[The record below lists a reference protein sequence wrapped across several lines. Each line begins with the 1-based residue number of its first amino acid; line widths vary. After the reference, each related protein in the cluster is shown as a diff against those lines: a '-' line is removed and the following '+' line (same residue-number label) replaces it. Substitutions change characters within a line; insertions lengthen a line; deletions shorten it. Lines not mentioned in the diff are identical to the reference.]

1 MELIDTEIPEVK
13 IIQPRVFR
21 DDRGYFMET
30 WNYRTLYEAGLD
42 VRFVQDNESYSTKG
56 TLRGIHYQ
64 LKNPQGKLVRAIVG
78 SVYDI
83 AVDLRR
89 DSPTFGKSVG
99 TILSEDN
106 KRQLW
111 VPEGF
116 GHAYYT
122 ISQSA
127 IFAYKCTDY
136 YHANDSYELRWDDP
150 ELGITWPIEEGQ
162 EVILSAKDREAPTLK
177 ALMEAGKLY

>member
-30 WNYRTLYEAGLD
+30 WNSRTLADTGLD
-42 VRFVQDNESYSTKG
+42 MHFVQDNESYSTKG
-56 TLRGIHYQ
+56 TLRGIHFQ
-64 LKNPQGKLVRAIVG
+64 LKHPQGKLVRAIVG
-78 SVYDI
+78 TVFDI
-83 AVDLRR
+83 AVDLRK

-122 ISQSA
+122 ISQAA

-136 YHANDSYELRWDDP
+136 YHADDSYELAWNDP
-150 ELGITWPIEEGQ
+150 ELDITWPIEEGQ
-162 EVILSAKDREAPTLK
+162 EVILSPKDRSAPTFK
-177 ALMEAGKLY
+177 ELMEIL

>member
-30 WNYRTLYEAGLD
+30 WNSRTLADAGLD
-42 VRFVQDNESYSTKG
+42 MHFVQDNESYSTKG
-56 TLRGIHYQ
+56 TLRGIHFQ
-64 LKNPQGKLVRAIVG
+64 LKHPQGKLVRAIVG
-78 SVYDI
+78 TVFDI
-83 AVDLRR
+83 AVDLRK

-99 TILSEDN
+99 IILSEDN

-122 ISQSA
+122 ISQAA
-127 IFAYKCTDY
+127 IFAYKCTDF
-136 YHANDSYELRWDDP
+136 YHADDSYELAWNDP
-150 ELGITWPIEEGQ
+150 DLDITWPLEEGQ
-162 EVILSAKDREAPTLK
+162 EVILSPKDRSAPTLK
-177 ALMEAGKLY
+177 ELMDIL

>member
-30 WNYRTLYEAGLD
+30 WNSRTLADTGLD
-42 VRFVQDNESYSTKG
+42 MHFVQDNESYSTKG
-56 TLRGIHYQ
+56 TLRGIHFQ
-64 LKNPQGKLVRAIVG
+64 LEHPQGKLVRAIVG
-78 SVYDI
+78 TVFDI

-122 ISQSA
+122 ISQAA

-136 YHANDSYELRWDDP
+136 YHADDSYELAWNDP
-150 ELGITWPIEEGQ
+150 ELDITWPIEDGQ
-162 EVILSAKDREAPTLK
+162 EVILSPKDRSAPTLK
-177 ALMEAGKLY
+177 ELMAVL